1 MQGLFFQSDSDGV
14 HTVIRVLVML
24 LCFWTAWMAGKGAS
38 ESWKNY
44 PAVVLYTVF
53 LSIAVRFIHHALFD
67 GPMFSGNALL
77 FYAIDFVVLLVFS
90 TAGFR
95 YTRTNQMV
103 NAYYWLYEKAS
114 PFSWKE
120 KA

>member
-14 HTVIRVLVML
+14 HTIIRVMVMAIG
-24 LCFWTAWMAGKGAS
+24 FWTAWMAGKGAA
-38 ESWKNY
+38 ESWKSY
-44 PAVVLYTVF
+44 AEVIIYTVLLTF
-53 LSIAVRFIHHALFD
+53 AVRFIHHALFD
-67 GPMFSGNALL
+67 GPMLYVP
-77 FYAIDFVVLLVFS
+77 FYIIDFIVLLVFS
-90 TAGFR
+90 TAGYR

-114 PFSWKE
+114 PFTWKD